1 MTNSGR
7 PTSPLAAAI
16 FGAVLGAVIAA
27 MAKGA
32 QIGWD
37 QTDAGWGWLSV
48 PVGAFSG
55 PLLLLADLLVVFG
68 KGPPGTLMAL
78 PWAGV
83 GAIVGMVA
91 GILSNQDR

>member
-1 MTNSGR
+1 MTHSGR
-7 PTSPLAAAI
+7 PTPPLVAAI
-16 FGAVLGAVIAA
+16 LGALLGAVIAA

-55 PLLLLADLLVVFG
+55 PLLLLADLLVICG
-68 KGPPGTLMAL
+68 KGPAGALVAL

-91 GILSNQDR
+91 GFLSNQD